1 MSQSI
6 LDAKA
11 SQEALAQFEL
21 LNNTMAL
28 TSELT
33 DAVSFGFNSIFEAFV
48 NGEDIGTA
56 LENTFKQIVVQLI
69 EMIAKTLI
77 FKAILTSLGVGVGL
91 PTEMLNSASFGQGG
105 GLMGEFLLKGSDLVL
120 ATQRSNSNLNLRR

>member
-1 MSQSI
+1 
-6 LDAKA
+6 
-11 SQEALAQFEL
+11 
-21 LNNTMAL
+21 
-28 TSELT
+28 
-33 DAVSFGFNSIFEAFV
+33 
-48 NGEDIGTA
+48 
-56 LENTFKQIVVQLI
+56 
-69 EMIAKTLI
+69 MIAKTLI